1 LRNIGTAYVTVL
13 LVSGLVFLFMFLYAI
28 YTDKYLQALA
38 SLAIGLILVSSSISL
53 FRELREQGS
62 EVR

>member
-1 LRNIGTAYVTVL
+1 
-13 LVSGLVFLFMFLYAI
+13 MFLYAI

-62 EVR
+62 EMR